1 MNKEDLIK
9 IINDTLYKCENQ
21 YSWMIKDSVN
31 IFYDEDHFKFNTLK
45 PETTINIKMLNN
57 TTVEALEILGRDKV
71 YAVLNFASAK
81 KPGGGVLNG
90 AVAQE
95 ESLARASSLYPV
107 IKNCVE
113 FYKPTCAPDY
123 SDKIIYSKPIFVF
136 KNDNGYD
143 IEPIECEVI
152 TCAATN
158 YSFSDFNLM
167 HHTKVMTKR
176 FNKVLNSAIENNQ
189 RNIILGAWGCGVFK
203 NPPEVNAQIFKN
215 VINRYPTF
223 FDDVIFAIP
232 DDKNFQ
238 IFKDILE

>member
-1 MNKEDLIK
+1 
-9 IINDTLYKCENQ
+9 
-21 YSWMIKDSVN
+21 
-31 IFYDEDHFKFNTLK
+31 
-45 PETTINIKMLNN
+45 
-57 TTVEALEILGRDKV
+57 
-71 YAVLNFASAK
+71 
-81 KPGGGVLNG
+81 
-90 AVAQE
+90 
-95 ESLARASSLYPV
+95 
-107 IKNCVE
+107 
-113 FYKPTCAPDY
+113 
-123 SDKIIYSKPIFVF
+123 
-136 KNDNGYD
+136 
-143 IEPIECEVI
+143 
-152 TCAATN
+152 
-158 YSFSDFNLM
+158 M